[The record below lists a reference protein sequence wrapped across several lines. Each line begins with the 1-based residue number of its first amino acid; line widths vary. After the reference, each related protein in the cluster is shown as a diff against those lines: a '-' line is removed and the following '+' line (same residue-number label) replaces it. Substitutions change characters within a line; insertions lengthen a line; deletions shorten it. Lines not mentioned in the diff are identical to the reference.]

1 MIRFLFFLILLSV
14 LSCSGIDVK
23 KPEPEKKRESI
34 FGGPLT
40 YSTDTGSFSAG
51 SVGDQNLSN
60 AKKNSS
66 LTSLPINE
74 LLWNSTLDTLDFMS
88 YEKIDP
94 FGGIIITNWFI
105 NQNNEKIRNKI
116 TVSFSSSE
124 LKATS
129 IKVNVIREI
138 FENNQWVSD
147 GYSDGLARKIEDL
160 ILSRARELR
169 NSKS

>member
-1 MIRFLFFLILLSV
+1 MLSAF
-14 LSCSGIDVK
+14 SCSGIEVR

-51 SVGDQNLSN
+51 SVGVPNLSN
-60 AKKNSS
+60 ANSKSS
-66 LTSLPINE
+66 LTSLPINK

-94 FGGIIITNWFI
+94 FGGIIITDWFI

-160 ILSRARELR
+160 ILTRARELR
-169 NSKS
+169 SKNS